1 MAEAPVTTHAA
12 SSPTAHSWSSRA
24 RRCRHHLATLTRVP
38 PRGAVYGRSLSGLL
52 KKLQDFPGVG
62 GRGRRAGVDVRVGPT
77 AAGDEQ
83 RLYVVPPQKRSG
95 GVLVDTSFMLA
106 ARLRSP

>member
-62 GRGRRAGVDVRVGPT
+62 GREGSDGRRGPT

-83 RLYVVPPQKRSG
+83 PLYVVPPQKRSG